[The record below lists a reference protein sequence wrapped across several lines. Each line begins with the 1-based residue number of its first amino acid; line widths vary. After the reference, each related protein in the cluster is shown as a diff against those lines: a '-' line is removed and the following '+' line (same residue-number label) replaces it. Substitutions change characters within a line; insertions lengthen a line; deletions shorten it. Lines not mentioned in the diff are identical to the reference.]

1 MSSARDRAFLILV
14 LLVSLFI
21 VGGCG
26 SQGGDNASPPQPPPV
41 APPPNAG
48 SPRWTVLVYM
58 VADNNLESAA
68 IEDMNEMLDIP
79 STARVNVVVQADRGT
94 PADGNS
100 NEAVGGIPDWT
111 STKRLLVNHGS
122 LTELADL
129 GELNMGSPLVLEDF
143 LVWGTTHFP
152 AEKYAV
158 VFWDHGSSWPGF
170 GQDETDGNDVLSLA
184 ELKQALT
191 DARLPRFDLIGFDSC
206 LMANLEV
213 ASVLRSFGKVLVASE
228 EIEPGH
234 GWDYAAI
241 LGGLAA
247 NTAMSESDLGRL
259 ISDSYKAHAEA
270 YGQNARTQGEA
281 YNQERAVTL
290 SVIDLSRVAL
300 LMETLDEFA
309 TTLHG
314 KIGVES
320 LISRPTWLGVAQARA
335 TSEEYGVDPKG
346 GVTNDVTDLASFVD
360 RVKQQVLDPTVLLQA
375 DSVLATLRGAMIYA
389 INGADRPHAAGLS
402 VYFPS
407 RQDLNPDYL
416 ASSLSPTWES
426 LLTSFNDL
434 RVTDVTGPVL
444 TGATVVGTDTDGHAV
459 IGATVAGDDVD
470 TVQAFVI
477 QQAGSQ
483 IILLGSVD
491 VPVSSGV
498 AAVTWDGRWPR
509 LCSDDTC
516 QFAPFETID
525 DLEGNGVLLNIP
537 AVYRPA
543 GSTRGREVNLLFEYD
558 TVQQTGTFLGAWPG
572 SDTGLAT
579 KEVIALKTGD
589 TITPYF
595 ETYDVLTDQPGFQ
608 LGAPLVITLQG
619 VTLADAPLPTNE
631 TFLIGFTATDTSGN
645 EAVTDTLV
653 SCVGTVCQSGGSVA
667 NVWTTRTSMP
677 TPGWCLASASVNGKI
692 YVVNWGGG
700 ALTEY
705 DPVTDRWTSM
715 TPMPVSAMC
724 SRAEAVNDK
733 MYVMGGHN
741 TSSQTFQTVMA
752 YDPLTDS
759 WSNKAPMQRPRT
771 EFASAVID
779 GKIYVMG
786 GVSGNQ
792 ITNSVEVYDPVAD
805 TWTSKAPMATA
816 RVDFSAS
823 AVNGKI
829 YAVSGDG
836 SPCAV
841 STVEEYDPS
850 SDHWTSRSPL
860 PTARCGLATSAV
872 NGKLYAIGGYGS
884 APPAFSTVEEYDPVT
899 NHWTSKASMPTARAQ
914 LTAAEIGGRIYAV
927 GGTMDLLP
935 RGVATVEEFRP

>member
-1 MSSARDRAFLILV
+1 
-14 LLVSLFI
+14 
-21 VGGCG
+21 
-26 SQGGDNASPPQPPPV
+26 
-41 APPPNAG
+41 
-48 SPRWTVLVYM
+48 M

-68 IEDMNEMLDIP
+68 IDDLNEMLDIP
-79 STARVNVVVQADRGT
+79 STVRVNVVVQADRGT
-94 PADGNS
+94 PAEGNS
-100 NEAVGGIPDWT
+100 DEAVGGIPDWT

-122 LTELADL
+122 LTELEDL
-129 GELNMGSPLVLEDF
+129 GELNMGSPRVLEDF
-143 LVWGTTHFP
+143 LVWGATRFP
-152 AEKYAV
+152 ADRYAV
-158 VFWDHGSSWPGF
+158 IFWDHGSSWPGF

-191 DARLPRFDLIGFDSC
+191 DARLLRFDLIGFDSC

-213 ASVLRSFGKVLVASE
+213 AAALRGFGKVLVASE

-290 SVIDLSRVAL
+290 SVIDLSRIAL
-300 LMETLDEFA
+300 LMDTLDEFA

-320 LISRPTWLGVAQARA
+320 LISRPTWLGVAQART

-346 GVTNDVTDLASFVD
+346 GATNDVTDLANFVD
-360 RVKQQVLDPTVLLQA
+360 RVKQQVLDPTVVLQA
-375 DSVLATLRGAMIYA
+375 DSVLATLRRAVLYT

-416 ASSLSPTWES
+416 TSSPLSPVWES

-444 TGATVVGTDTDGHAV
+444 TGATVVGTDTDGHAL
-459 IGATVAGDDVD
+459 IGATVIGDDVED
-470 TVQAFVI
+470 VRVVVI
-477 QQAGSQ
+477 QQTGSQ
-483 IILLGSVD
+483 IIVLGAAN
-491 VPVSSGV
+491 VPVVNGV
-498 AAVTWDGRWPR
+498 AGATWDGRWPR
-509 LCSDDTC
+509 LCNGGTC

-525 DLEGNGVLLNIP
+525 DLDGNRVLLSIP

-543 GSTRGREVNLLFEYD
+543 GSTRDREVNLLFEYD

-595 ETYDVLTDQPGFQ
+595 ETYNVLTDQPGFQ

-667 NVWTTRTSMP
+667 NVWTTKASMP
-677 TPGWCLASASVNGKI
+677 TTGLRLASATVNGKI
-692 YVVNWGGG
+692 YVVDNWGWWV
-700 ALTEY
+700 LTEY
-705 DPVTDRWTSM
+705 DPVTDRWTSR
-715 TPMPVSAMC
+715 TKMPVSGLIG
-724 SRAEAVNDK
+724 SRAEAVNGK
-733 MYVMGGHN
+733 MYVMGGHS
-741 TSSQTFQTVMA
+741 SSQTFQTVMA

-759 WSNKAPMQRPRT
+759 WSNKAPMQAPRT
-771 EFASAVID
+771 EFASAVVD

-786 GVSGNQ
+786 GSSGLNGDQ
-792 ITNSVEVYDPVAD
+792 SRSVEVYDPVAD
-805 TWTSKAPMATA
+805 TWTSKTPMATG

-829 YAVSGDG
+829 YAVSGNG

-841 STVEEYDPS
+841 STVEEYNPATDQ
-850 SDHWTSRSPL
+850 WTPRASL
-860 PTARCGLATSAV
+860 PTPRCGLATSAV
-872 NGKLYAIGGYGS
+872 NGKLYAIGGYNSVSG
-884 APPAFSTVEEYDPVT
+884 AFSTVVEEYDPLT
-899 NHWTSKASMPTARAQ
+899 DQWASKAPMPTARAY
-914 LTAAEIGGRIYAV
+914 LTASEVGSRIYAI
-927 GGTMDLLP
+927 GGVTGISSP
-935 RGVATVEEFRP
+935 ATWGVATMEEFRP